1 MKNDLVSKACEK
13 LYIDL
18 IAEGY
23 EVLFD
28 DRLEASAGFKFN
40 DADLLGM
47 PIQVIA
53 GEKNLKDGR
62 VEVKNRKTG
71 EKKIVELNQ
80 LNSILKQLI

>member
-1 MKNDLVSKACEK
+1 M
-13 LYIDL
+13 

-47 PIQVIA
+47 PFQLIV
-53 GEKNLKDGR
+53 GEKNLKDGK

-71 EKKIVELNQ
+71 EKKIVEQNQ
-80 LNSILKQLI
+80 LNSILKELI

>member
-1 MKNDLVSKACEK
+1 M
-13 LYIDL
+13 
-18 IAEGY
+18 
-23 EVLFD
+23 LFD

-47 PIQVIA
+47 PIQVIV
-53 GEKNLKDGR
+53 GEKNLKDGK

-71 EKKIVELNQ
+71 EKKIVELDQ